1 MIRSVFALV
10 VGYISINLFD
20 AFIRFIISVYS
31 KSELVLSGIA
41 QLPNTLLAY
50 AITTAGFLFGL
61 IGGFLTCS
69 IADGKPKIEILS
81 LIILIVASG
90 LFTYYFTGNNE
101 PVWYL
106 IIAPL
111 LKIAG
116 VYLAYMLFVKQN
128 TSLKNSS
135 G

>member
-10 VGYISINLFD
+10 FGYISINLFD
-20 AFIRFIISVYS
+20 GFIRFIISVYT
-31 KSELVLSGIA
+31 KNALVLSGVA

-50 AITTAGFLFGL
+50 AITAAGFLFGL

-69 IADGKPKIEILS
+69 IAGGKPKIEILS

-101 PVWYL
+101 PAWYL
-106 IIAPL
+106 ITAPL

-116 VYLAYMLFVKQN
+116 VYLAYTLFVKQHQ
-128 TSLKNSS
+128 SLKNNT
-135 G
+135 